1 MVLLVCCSYLKEE
14 WRYMNQE
21 VPTDFPIP
29 DRIWKHL
36 DRRIEDKIIAVS
48 LYRKC
53 PKRCVVSWSFPLN
66 GIYALIWP
74 WVFLKTFAHLYSP
87 PNLHN
92 GGGNVN
98 WIFLFLWI
106 LMREPQ
112 DLWLLIQLVRNQ
124 ITCGI
129 EFNSTCNLN
138 SIDNLLQFLCLE

>member
-14 WRYMNQE
+14 WRFMNQE
-21 VPTDFPIP
+21 VVPTDFPIP

-48 LYRKC
+48 FYRKC
-53 PKRCVVSWSFPLN
+53 PRCCVVSWSFPLN

-74 WVFLKTFAHLYSP
+74 WVFLKTFSHLYSLP
-87 PNLHN
+87 SLHN

-98 WIFLFLWI
+98 WIFLYLWI

-112 DLWLLIQLVRNQ
+112 DLWLHILLLEPNHMCNWIQ
-124 ITCGI
+124 
-129 EFNSTCNLN
+129 FHM
-138 SIDNLLQFLCLE
+138 